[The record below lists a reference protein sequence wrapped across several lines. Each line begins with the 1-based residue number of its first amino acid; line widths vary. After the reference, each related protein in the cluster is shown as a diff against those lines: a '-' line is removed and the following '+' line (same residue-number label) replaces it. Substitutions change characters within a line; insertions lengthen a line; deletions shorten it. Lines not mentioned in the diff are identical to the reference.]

1 MNFSAP
7 FVPYNIP
14 QKISG
19 DYMLTVTAA
28 GKSPNEAVNIV
39 KNAVNG
45 SPEEPLKI
53 EIDSPAQA
61 EAVKRFLETQ
71 GFSVVPED
79 DDGTL
84 YLTASKIPVRVLKK
98 TSPANQKPHESQST
112 LGIIIS
118 MRNKDLTSSFL
129 KKFLFSLIKVAVKPN
144 VIALLDSA
152 VKIAAYNS
160 PLCVIL
166 KKLETDGVQILISE
180 SCADRLGITEAVGAG
195 IVADM
200 AEILDEIF
208 SCSKIVSI

>member
-1 MNFSAP
+1 
-7 FVPYNIP
+7 
-14 QKISG
+14 
-19 DYMLTVTAA
+19 MLTITTA
-28 GKSPNEAVNIV
+28 GKSPNDAVNLV
-39 KNAVNG
+39 KNAVNS

-61 EAVKRFLETQ
+61 EAVKKFLEAQ

-84 YLTASKIPVRVLKK
+84 YLTASKIPVRTLKK
-98 TSPANQKPHESQST
+98 TSPANPQQQESRST
-112 LGIIIS
+112 LGVIIS
-118 MRNKDLTSSFL
+118 MRNKELSSSFI
-129 KKFLFSLIKVAVKPN
+129 KKFLFSLLKVKTKPN
-144 VIALLDSA
+144 VIALMDSA

-180 SCADRLGITEAVGAG
+180 SCADRLGISEAVGAG